1 MEDNVQVIV
10 TKEEIAARVREL
22 ADEIKAAYA
31 GQDLTV
37 VGLLEDSFVFLA
49 DLVRAID
56 APLQCCFLKASVHQT
71 GGHTDIIYTTEFDP
85 HGTNILL
92 VGGILDTGVT
102 LDYIAR
108 QINARGAKSVK
119 ACVLVDKPDFR
130 TTEVTPEFVGFKRSE
145 ERIMGYG
152 LGIGNSY
159 RYLPHLAVLAQP

>member
-1 MEDNVQVIV
+1 MEENVQVIV
-10 TKEEIAARVREL
+10 SKEEIATRVREL
-22 ADEIKAAYA
+22 ADEIRTTYT

-37 VGLLEDSFVFLA
+37 VGVLEDSFVFLA
-49 DLVRAID
+49 DLVRAIET
-56 APLQCCFLKASVHQT
+56 PLQCCFLKASMHQT
-71 GGHTDIIYTTEFDP
+71 GGHTDILYTTEFDP

-92 VGGILDTGVT
+92 VVGVLDTGVT
-102 LDYIAR
+102 LDYIER
-108 QINARGAKSVK
+108 QITARGAKSVK

-159 RYLPHLAVLAQP
+159 RNLPHLAVLAQS